1 MTGPDDQ
8 PEGGDMSSMAA
19 ATPGRVTMPHASARR
34 GAIAKWAWAIVA
46 LLCAAIAGRLWLHLS
61 FGTLLIVTASL
72 FVAVMLRELWF
83 GERAHRSAQRVR
95 DAHFVREHEVGRER
109 LRDLGD

>member
-1 MTGPDDQ
+1 MTVPDDP
-8 PEGGDMSSMAA
+8 PEGGDMISMAA
-19 ATPGRVTMPHASARR
+19 ATPGRVNVPATSVRR

-95 DAHFVREHEVGRER
+95 DAHFIREHEVGRER
-109 LRDLGD
+109 LRELGD